1 MTDDGFLDR
10 RARKRLRIKLAAV
23 PRLTEDVLDVMCRQ
37 SGRTQSNLGL
47 SRPRKRD
54 GQLPLHLGAADAF
67 TKLRNSL
74 ILAVRHTCED
84 RGLDFMPVGYTH
96 TQGFIGPLNDGER
109 RIPYGY
115 GEPHPEGLGATSL
128 PAPAPAPTTSSN
140 GGYVSREPHQA
151 NHDPNHP
158 PPRTCPQHPDGT
170 TAPCRGCADAR
181 QQRETWDAEQTRRRA
196 DAQRAER
203 LAAAEARAAAIRNCD
218 LCDDNG
224 YRGTR
229 VCDHNPERDAI
240 NARGAALARE
250 ALAGKE
256 NPR

>member
-115 GEPHPEGLGATSL
+115 DEGAPIVTAKWLWRNIIAFGMTEGSSEFAEDILNAIDQCANEIDPDYEVVITPTRLKAANKQVVTASTIETVAKQIGKHGAGLNARRLRTLAAKADLKPSAVDEDTGTRFYRLGDVLAAHQRL
-128 PAPAPAPTTSSN
+128 PR
-140 GGYVSREPHQA
+140 RE
-151 NHDPNHP
+151 
-158 PPRTCPQHPDGT
+158 
-170 TAPCRGCADAR
+170 
-181 QQRETWDAEQTRRRA
+181 RA
-196 DAQRAER
+196 DHQKPA
-203 LAAAEARAAAIRNCD
+203 
-218 LCDDNG
+218 
-224 YRGTR
+224 
-229 VCDHNPERDAI
+229 
-240 NARGAALARE
+240 
-250 ALAGKE
+250 
-256 NPR
+256 